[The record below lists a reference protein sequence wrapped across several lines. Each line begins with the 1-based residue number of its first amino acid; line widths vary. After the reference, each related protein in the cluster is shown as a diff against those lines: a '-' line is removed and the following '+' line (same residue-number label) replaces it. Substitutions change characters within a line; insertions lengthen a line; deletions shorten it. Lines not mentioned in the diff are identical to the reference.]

1 VTETSSPAPG
11 QVTDHRDGDA
21 PVEAAG
27 TAPRPRAKSKRPR
40 RKRYNPREVGLAALF
55 LAPSLA
61 VFSVFFYYPFI
72 RLLGYG
78 TYESVRGGVSYTPVG
93 LEQYQ
98 DVLTGDDF
106 RAGLWH
112 SVLYVIFTVPAGLLL
127 GTLLAVAA
135 HRRLKGIKVFQAIF
149 SSTLATSVAVSS
161 VIFLYLFNPAV
172 GFFQVGWLSDPTMAL
187 PATAIPS
194 IWQNLGLAFVIVLAG
209 LQAIPD
215 EVLEAATL
223 DGYGPVRRLF
233 RITIPLI
240 SPVLLFLF
248 VVLVVFGFQAFAQ
261 IEILTRGGPA
271 GATETLVF
279 KIFNQVQN
287 LGRSAVLSIGLFLV
301 TMVVTFV
308 QFVILERRVHYGD
321 Q

>member
-1 VTETSSPAPG
+1 MTVVADPA
-11 QVTDHRDGDA
+11 
-21 PVEAAG
+21 AAHV
-27 TAPRPRAKSKRPR
+27 AEVPPPKAKRSK
-40 RKRYNPREVGLAALF
+40 RKRYDGREVGLAVLF

-72 RLLGYG
+72 RLLGDG
-78 TYESVRGGVSYTPVG
+78 TCESVRGGVSYTPVG
-93 LEQYQ
+93 MTQYQ
-98 DVLTGDDF
+98 EVLTGDDF

-149 SSTLATSVAVSS
+149 ASTLATSVAVSS

-172 GFFQVGWLSDPTMAL
+172 GFFRVGWLSDPTMAL

-233 RITIPLI
+233 RITLPLI

-301 TMVVTFV
+301 TMVVTFM